1 MKELT
6 GKDVIDYIKKNH
18 LEEAVVTVTATMYYD
33 GDHDCRTTDEV
44 SVSGSSMRIRVERDG
59 KRPKYINV
67 PTIDFYVD
75 SNLY

>member
-1 MKELT
+1 MT
-6 GKDVIDYIKKNH
+6 GRDVIKFIQDNN
-18 LEEAVVTVTATMYYD
+18 LEDAKVTVTATMYYD

-44 SVSGSSMRIRVERDG
+44 SLSEGGMRIRVECEG

-67 PTIDFYVD
+67 PTLDFYVG